1 MQIFATFEHTKYLEL
16 GITELQEN
24 GITDIFAVPLKKVNV
39 RASII
44 DSLNHSDGRSF
55 LDKGFALA
63 VVLSTILASKG
74 FELEWGPIYW
84 GLIGAASGIIIGLVI
99 EIILYKWK
107 NKKKQIKL
115 VRNEKHGEVILII
128 NCQLKDEKLISDK
141 LTRNLALG
149 LAKVINSKE

>member
-99 EIILYKWK
+99 EIIFYKWK

-128 NCQLKDEKLISDK
+128 NCKLKDEKLVSDI

>member
-128 NCQLKDEKLISDK
+128 NCPLKDEKLVSDI

>member
-39 RASII
+39 RTSII

-84 GLIGAASGIIIGLVI
+84 GLIGAVSGIIIGLVI
-99 EIILYKWK
+99 EIILYEWK

-115 VRNEKHGEVILII
+115 VRNEKNGEVILII
-128 NCQLKDEKLISDK
+128 NCQLKDEKLVSDI